1 MFQITHFANS
11 FITVTCNKTTFT
23 CDPWIGKTSDNG
35 WFSFP
40 LKNKID
46 VDSKIFSSEYV
57 YISHLHCDH
66 LDFKTLRHFKNKK
79 LKFVI
84 KKFSNGTLKRRLEKF
99 TNKEIIEVDPFK
111 KTKLNK
117 DLTISIVPQIISNT
131 SNLPD
136 HIEYDL
142 DTSIIIQSNKDK
154 TIFYNNVD
162 MPMNINVLK
171 KINEYVTKDFKK
183 KIDIFCYALGAAS
196 EFPQCFLNLNREK
209 EKNRIIKNS
218 LNEIVTY
225 LKYLKPKFFF
235 PAGGTYTV
243 YGKFY
248 KLNKFVAQPTFE
260 QIKKKTSSL
269 QTKVYNL
276 IGGGYIRY
284 SDDKN
289 YSILESRLKIDNNLD
304 KKFINNIKNIN
315 YYYSKNKKKI
325 DLQNLDY
332 IFEKAKEKY
341 FNILAKNKKIDTNWR
356 IDFKIFK
363 NLEINKYCGIDKK
376 KSSFLKNYNLKKINL
391 KNKKIFNL
399 QCYIE
404 YQLFEQLLLGKLPW
418 NTSLSGSV
426 IMFKRKPN
434 IYNVDMDFALNFLR
448 L

>member
-1 MFQITHFANS
+1 M
-11 FITVTCNKTTFT
+11 
-23 CDPWIGKTSDNG
+23 
-35 WFSFP
+35 
-40 LKNKID
+40 
-46 VDSKIFSSEYV
+46 
-57 YISHLHCDH
+57 
-66 LDFKTLRHFKNKK
+66 
-79 LKFVI
+79 
-84 KKFSNGTLKRRLEKF
+84 
-99 TNKEIIEVDPFK
+99 
-111 KTKLNK
+111 
-117 DLTISIVPQIISNT
+117 
-131 SNLPD
+131 
-136 HIEYDL
+136 
-142 DTSIIIQSNKDK
+142 
-154 TIFYNNVD
+154 
-162 MPMNINVLK
+162 
-171 KINEYVTKDFKK
+171 
-183 KIDIFCYALGAAS
+183 
-196 EFPQCFLNLNREK
+196 
-209 EKNRIIKNS
+209 
-218 LNEIVTY
+218 
-225 LKYLKPKFFF
+225 
-235 PAGGTYTV
+235 
-243 YGKFY
+243 
-248 KLNKFVAQPTFE
+248 
-260 QIKKKTSSL
+260 
-269 QTKVYNL
+269 YNL
-276 IGGGYIRY
+276 IGGGSIRY

-325 DLQNLDY
+325 DLQNLEY
-332 IFEKAKEKY
+332 IFEKEKEKY